1 MTTPSNESGRNAL
14 MLNELRLPTIGRLW
28 AEFAER
34 SDKESWPASRF
45 LGGLL
50 EHELAERAG
59 RRIERHRAESELDVT
74 KTLASFDFAE
84 VPMLSK
90 AHVMALAAGDS
101 WLEKGA
107 SILIFGPPGV
117 GKSHVACGI
126 GHALIDAGYRVLYRR
141 TSDLVQRLQAARQSL
156 QLPQALA
163 KLDRYD
169 LLILDDISY
178 VRKDQA
184 ETSVLFELI
193 AERYERRSIMIT
205 ANQPFSGWDSVFPD
219 PGMTVAAIDRLVH
232 HSTIFELNNVE
243 SYRSKA
249 AARQQKIRRDNDKTK
264 RRQSSNDNDKH
275 PEEPTPMTA

>member
-1 MTTPSNESGRNAL
+1 MSAASESGRNAL
-14 MLNELRLPTIGRLW
+14 MLSELRLPTIGRLW
-28 AEFAER
+28 ADFAER

-45 LGGLL
+45 LASLL
-50 EHELAERAG
+50 EHELAERA
-59 RRIERHRAESELDVT
+59 RRRLDRYRVESQLDPT

-90 AHVMALAAGDS
+90 AHVMALASGDA

-107 SILIFGPPGV
+107 TILIFGPPGV
-117 GKSHVACGI
+117 GKSHVGCGI
-126 GHALIDAGYRVLYRR
+126 GHALIDAGYRVLYMR
-141 TSDLVQRLQAARQSL
+141 TSELVQRLQAARKSL

-193 AERYERRSIMIT
+193 AERYERKSILIT
-205 ANQPFSGWDSVFPD
+205 ANQPFSGWNNVFPD
-219 PGMTVAAIDRLVH
+219 PGMTIAAIDRLVH

-243 SYRSKA
+243 SYRSKE
-249 AARQQKIRRDNDKTK
+249 AARQQKLRRSNDNTQR
-264 RRQSSNDNDKH
+264 RRQSSNDNDKQ
-275 PEEPTPMTA
+275 PEEPNS